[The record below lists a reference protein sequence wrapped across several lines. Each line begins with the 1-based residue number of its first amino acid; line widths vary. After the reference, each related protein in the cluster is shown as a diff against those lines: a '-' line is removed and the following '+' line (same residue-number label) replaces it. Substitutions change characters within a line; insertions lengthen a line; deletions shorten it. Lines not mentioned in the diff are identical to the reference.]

1 MYVTCTECNYR
12 IVCVRVCARVHV
24 HKNMSAT
31 YLPLLSLSG
40 SSEMAM
46 ANAVQKLADKTPG
59 KEARAM
65 ESFAR
70 ALRQVKEL

>member
-1 MYVTCTECNYR
+1 MWVGACVHIRENMRATKIPLFTC
-12 IVCVRVCARVHV
+12 
-24 HKNMSAT
+24 
-31 YLPLLSLSG
+31 LFSG

-46 ANAVQKLADKTPG
+46 ANAVQKFADKTPG

-70 ALRQVKEL
+70 ALRQVKGL

>member
-1 MYVTCTECNYR
+1 MC
-12 IVCVRVCARVHV
+12 VCACAY
-24 HKNMSAT
+24 KNMGAT
-31 YLPLLSLSG
+31 YIPLLSLSG

-70 ALRQVKEL
+70 ALRQVKGL